1 MSYWNPT
8 YHVRFGL
15 LDGKPVQVEQA
26 LPLRDELA
34 RLLLRWIDG
43 QTEWQAADE
52 VLELLHDR
60 GLL

>member
-1 MSYWNPT
+1 
-8 YHVRFGL
+8 
-15 LDGKPVQVEQA
+15 